1 MLENIQRPDVTRS
14 CCTLPGTRVL
24 NTEHNALLV
33 VFTQKHQL
41 PTAEEVHVWY
51 PGSTHTL
58 CKKVNSTL
66 KKLQCTFCSMS
77 TSILQKYKFSKGPF
91 NTTFIPTAHHAFVQT
106 QPLV

>member
-41 PTAEEVHVWY
+41 PTAEEVYTHVWY
-51 PGSTHTL
+51 DGSTHTL
-58 CKKVNSTL
+58 
-66 KKLQCTFCSMS
+66 
-77 TSILQKYKFSKGPF
+77 
-91 NTTFIPTAHHAFVQT
+91 
-106 QPLV
+106 

>member
-1 MLENIQRPDVTRS
+1 MLKNIQRPDVTRS
-14 CCTLPGTRVL
+14 YVYYHTC
-24 NTEHNALLV
+24 TEHRLIVV

-51 PGSTHTL
+51 GSTHTL
-58 CKKVNSTL
+58 CKKVNSTF
-66 KKLQCTFCSMS
+66 KKLTTQYTFCSMS